1 MPKNLRPPG
10 RPATGRVLGYVRVST
25 ADQELGL
32 DAQRAQLEAAAVV
45 KGWRHLEVVEDNGS
59 GTTLDHRPGLA
70 YALDLLARGRAD
82 ALAVTKLDRLARS
95 VADFAGLL
103 ERSRTEGWSLV
114 VLAMDV
120 DTGTATGRLLVNVV
134 SAIAEFEAAI
144 IAERTREA
152 LAVKKLQGLQ
162 LGRPSTL
169 PAGVL
174 ERIAARR
181 QAGASLKAIA
191 DELNADQVP
200 TSQGGRWHPST
211 VRYLLGRP
219 AQVPAVA

>member
-1 MPKNLRPPG
+1 MPKDLRPTT
-10 RPATGRVLGYVRVST
+10 RPSTGRVLGYVRVST
-25 ADQELGL
+25 ADQQLGL
-32 DAQRAQLEAAAVV
+32 DAQRAQLEAAAAVR
-45 KGWRHLEVVEDNGS
+45 GWRRLELVEDNGS
-59 GTTLDHRPGLA
+59 GTSMDRRPGLA

-82 ALAVTKLDRLARS
+82 TLAVTKLDRLARS

-103 ERSRTEGWSLV
+103 DRSRVEGWALV
-114 VLAMDV
+114 VLEMDV
-120 DTGTATGRLLVNVV
+120 DTGTATGRLIANVV
-134 SAIAEFEAAI
+134 SAIAEFEAQI

-152 LAVKKLQGLQ
+152 LAVKQRAGLQ

-169 PAGVL
+169 PPEVL

-211 VRYLLGRP
+211 VRYLLARP
-219 AQVPAVA
+219 AAQGAA

>member
-1 MPKNLRPPG
+1 M
-10 RPATGRVLGYVRVST
+10 
-25 ADQELGL
+25 
-32 DAQRAQLEAAAVV
+32 
-45 KGWRHLEVVEDNGS
+45 
-59 GTTLDHRPGLA
+59 DHRPGLA

-103 ERSRTEGWSLV
+103 ERSQAEGWSLA
-114 VLAMDV
+114 VLEMDV
-120 DTGTATGRLLVNVV
+120 DTGTATGRLIANVV
-134 SAIAEFEAAI
+134 SAIAEFEAHI

-152 LAVKKLQGLQ
+152 LAVKQRQGLR

-169 PAGVL
+169 PASVL
-174 ERIAARR
+174 ERITARR

-211 VRYLLGRP
+211 VRYLLAR
-219 AQVPAVA
+219 VRVAA